1 MSFYDGTRRLGMKVL
16 VLGGVAAGTKVAAKL
31 MREDRKNEVIVL
43 NKGENISYA
52 GCGLPY
58 YVGHVIEEKEQL
70 IVNTPQKYSKLTG
83 VTVLTETEAIKVD
96 PKAKQVTAV
105 DQKTK
110 EEKIYDYDKLVI
122 SVGASPIKPPIEG
135 CDLENVFFV
144 RTPEDA
150 IRIRDIV
157 DAQTVKRAV
166 VVGAG
171 YIGLEIAENL
181 KLQGIRPF
189 VLDMAPHALP
199 GFDSE
204 MAEYIEGK
212 LQESG
217 IPVVTGVTV
226 TGIEGDKKV
235 EKVITNKKAYKA
247 DMVILSAG
255 IRPNTAFLEGSGL
268 EMFKGMILTNEQGE
282 TNLSDI
288 YAAGDCAMVHNAI
301 TGKPAWSP
309 MGSTANISG
318 RLIAQNIMGAK
329 LGYRGVLGTAVCKL
343 PGMNVGRTG
352 LTEEQAALEGFH
364 PVSVITVV
372 DDKAHYFPG
381 AGSFVIKMIADRDSL
396 RLLGVQVIGAGAV
409 DKVVDIAVTGIMLKG
424 TLTDLADMDL
434 AYAPPFSTA
443 IHPFEHTL
451 NVLMNKIN
459 GKFDTF
465 TPAEYAQGAAE
476 GYKVVDAC
484 LTPSIAGAPYVD
496 LTTVEGPVEG
506 LDPKEKLLLVC
517 NKGKRAYLLQNR
529 LKFYGYQNTKVLEG
543 GITFNEVTL

>member
-1 MSFYDGTRRLGMKVL
+1 MKVL
-16 VLGGVAAGTKVAAKL
+16 VLGGVAAGTKIAAKL
-31 MREDRKNEVIVL
+31 MREDRSSEVIVL
-43 NKGENISYA
+43 NKGKNISYA

-58 YVGHVIEEKEQL
+58 YVGHVIEDKEQL
-70 IVNTPQKYSKLTG
+70 IVNTPEKYSELTG
-83 VTVLTETEAIKVD
+83 VTVLTETEAVKVN
-96 PKAKQVTAV
+96 PKEKQVEAV
-105 DQKTK
+105 DLKSQ
-110 EEKIYDYDKLVI
+110 EKKIFDYDKLVI

-150 IRIRDIV
+150 IALREAV
-157 DAQTVKRAV
+157 DSGNVKKAV

-199 GFDSE
+199 GFDPE
-204 MAEYIEGK
+204 MAEYAEVK

-217 IPVVTGVTV
+217 IPVVTGVAV
-226 TGIEGDKKV
+226 TGIVGDGKV
-235 EKVITNKKAYKA
+235 EKVITDKRAYKA
-247 DMVILSAG
+247 DLVVLSAG
-255 IRPNTAFLEGSGL
+255 IRPNTAFLDGIGL
-268 EMFKGMILTNEQGE
+268 DMVKGTILTDEKGE
-282 TNLSDI
+282 TNLPDI
-288 YAAGDCAMVHNAI
+288 YAAGDCAMVQNAL
-301 TGKPAWSP
+301 TKKPAWSP

-318 RLIAQNIMGAK
+318 RIIAQNMLGAD
-329 LGYRGVLGTAVCKL
+329 LNYRGVLGTAVCKL
-343 PGMNVGRTG
+343 PGFSVGRTG
-352 LTEEQAALEGFH
+352 LTWEQATAEGFE

-372 DDKAHYFPG
+372 DDKAHYYPG
-381 AGSFVIKMIADRDSL
+381 AGTFVIKMIADKQSL

-443 IHPFEHTL
+443 IHPFVHTL
-451 NVLMNKIN
+451 NVLMNKID
-459 GKFDTF
+459 GKFETF
-465 TPAEYAQGAAE
+465 TPAEYAAGAAK
-476 GYKVVDAC
+476 GYKVVDAY
-484 LTPSIAGAPYVD
+484 LTPSIAGAPYVE

-506 LDPKEKLLLVC
+506 LKKEEKILIVC

-543 GITFNEVTL
+543 GITFNDVNV

>member
-1 MSFYDGTRRLGMKVL
+1 MKVV
-16 VLGGVAAGTKVAAKL
+16 VLGGVAAGTKIAAKL
-31 MREDRKNEVIVL
+31 MREDRANEVIVL
-43 NKGENISYA
+43 NKGKNISYA

-58 YVGHVIEEKEQL
+58 YVGHVIEDKEQL
-70 IVNTPQKYSKLTG
+70 IVNTPEKYAKLTG
-83 VTVLTETEAIKVD
+83 VTVMTETEATKVD
-96 PKAKQVTAV
+96 PEAKKVTAV
-105 DQKTK
+105 NLATGQEQT
-110 EEKIYDYDKLVI
+110 YDYDKLVI
-122 SVGASPIKPPIEG
+122 SVGASPIKPPIDG

-150 IRIRDIV
+150 IRIREIV
-157 DAQTVKRAV
+157 DAGDVKRAV

-181 KLQGIRPF
+181 KLQGVRPF
-189 VLDMAPHALP
+189 VLDMAEHALP
-199 GFDSE
+199 GFDAE
-204 MAEYIEGK
+204 MAEYVEGK

-217 IPVVTGVTV
+217 IPVVTGVAV
-226 TGIEGDKKV
+226 TGLEGNGKV
-235 EKVITNKKAYKA
+235 EKVLTSKKAYKA
-247 DMVILSAG
+247 DLVVLSAG
-255 IRPNTAFLEGSGL
+255 IRPNTSFLDGIGL
-268 EMFKGMILTNEQGE
+268 EMFKGTILTNGKGE
-282 TNLSDI
+282 TNLPDI
-288 YAAGDCAMVHNAI
+288 YAAGDCAMVHNAL
-301 TGKPAWSP
+301 TEKAAWSP

-318 RLIAQNIMGAK
+318 RLIAQNMMGAD

-343 PGMNVGRTG
+343 PGLNVGRTG
-352 LTEEQAALEGFH
+352 LTEAQAEAEGFH

-381 AGSFVIKMIADRDSL
+381 AGTFVIKMIADKDSL

-424 TLTDLADMDL
+424 TLNDLADMDL

-459 GKFDTF
+459 GKFETF
-465 TPAEYAQGAAE
+465 TPAEYAKGAAE

-484 LTPSIAGAPYVD
+484 LAPSIEGAPYVE

-506 LDPKEKLLLVC
+506 LDPEEKILLVC

-529 LKFYGYQNTKVLEG
+529 LKFYGYKNTKVLEG
-543 GITFNEVTL
+543 GITFSDVEV

>member
-1 MSFYDGTRRLGMKVL
+1 MKVL

-31 MREDRKNEVIVL
+31 MREDRGNEVVVL
-43 NKGENISYA
+43 NKGANISYA

-58 YVGHVIEEKEQL
+58 YVGHVIEEREQL
-70 IVNTPQKYSKLTG
+70 IVNTPEKYSKLTG
-83 VTVLTETEAIKVD
+83 VTVLTETEAVKVD
-96 PKAKQVTAV
+96 PEGKKVVAK
-105 DQKTK
+105 DLKTG
-110 EEKIYDYDKLVI
+110 EEQIHDYDKLVI
-122 SVGASPIKPPIEG
+122 SVGASPVKPPIEG

-150 IRIRDIV
+150 IRIRDVV
-157 DAQTVKRAV
+157 DAGNIKRAV

-181 KLQGIRPF
+181 KLQGVRPF
-189 VLDMAPHALP
+189 VLDMAEHALP
-199 GFDSE
+199 GFDAE
-204 MAEYIEGK
+204 MAEYVEGK

-217 IPVVTGVTV
+217 IPVVTGVAV
-226 TGIEGDKKV
+226 TGIEGDGKV
-235 EKVITNKKAYKA
+235 EKVITSKKAYKA
-247 DMVILSAG
+247 DLVVLSAG
-255 IRPNTAFLEGSGL
+255 IRPNTAFLDGIGL
-268 EMFKGMILTNEQGE
+268 EMFKGTIMTNENGE
-282 TNLSDI
+282 TNLPDI
-288 YAAGDCAMVHNAI
+288 YAAGDCAMVHNAL
-301 TGKPAWSP
+301 TGKAAWSP

-318 RLIAQNIMGAK
+318 RLIAQNIMGAN

-352 LTEEQAALEGFH
+352 LTEAQAEAEGFH

-381 AGSFVIKMIADRDSL
+381 AGTFVIKMIADRDSL
-396 RLLGVQVIGAGAV
+396 KLLGVQVIGAGAV

-459 GKFDTF
+459 GKFETF
-465 TPAEYAQGAAE
+465 TPAEYAAGAAE

-484 LTPSIAGAPYVD
+484 LAPSIEGAPYVE
-496 LTTVEGPVEG
+496 LTTVEGPVDG
-506 LDPKEKLLLVC
+506 LDPEEKILLVC

-529 LKFYGYQNTKVLEG
+529 LKFYGYKNTRVLEG
-543 GITFNEVTL
+543 GITFSDVEV

>member
-1 MSFYDGTRRLGMKVL
+1 MKVL
-16 VLGGVAAGTKVAAKL
+16 VLGGVAAGTKIAAKL
-31 MREDRKNEVIVL
+31 MREDRGNEVVVI
-43 NKGENISYA
+43 NKGANISYA

-58 YVGHVIEEKEQL
+58 YVGHVIEDREQL
-70 IVNTPQKYSKLTG
+70 IVNTPEKYSKLTG
-83 VTVLTETEAIKVD
+83 VTVLTETEAVKVD
-96 PKAKQVTAV
+96 PEAKKVVAKNVNTG
-105 DQKTK
+105 
-110 EEKIYDYDKLVI
+110 EEQEHTYDKLVI

-157 DAQTVKRAV
+157 DAGNIKRAV

-181 KLQGIRPF
+181 KLQGVRPF
-189 VLDMAPHALP
+189 VLDMAEHALP
-199 GFDSE
+199 GFDPE
-204 MAEYIEGK
+204 MAEYVEGK

-217 IPVVTGVTV
+217 IPVVTGVAV
-226 TGIEGDKKV
+226 TGLEGDGKV
-235 EKVITNKKAYKA
+235 EKVITSKKAYKA
-247 DMVILSAG
+247 DLVVLSAG
-255 IRPNTAFLEGSGL
+255 IRPNTAFLDGIGL
-268 EMFKGMILTNEQGE
+268 EMFKGTVLTNEKGE
-282 TNLSDI
+282 TNLPDI
-288 YAAGDCAMVHNAI
+288 YAAGDCAMVHNAL
-301 TGKPAWSP
+301 TGKAAWSP

-318 RLIAQNIMGAK
+318 RLIAQNMMGAG
-329 LGYRGVLGTAVCKL
+329 LNYRGALGTAVCKL
-343 PGMNVGRTG
+343 PGLNVGRTG
-352 LTEEQAALEGFH
+352 LTEAQAEAEGFQ

-372 DDKAHYFPG
+372 DDKAHYYPG
-381 AGSFVIKMIADRDSL
+381 AGTFVIKMIADKETL

-459 GKFDTF
+459 GKFETF
-465 TPAEYAQGAAE
+465 TPAEYAKGAAE

-484 LTPSIAGAPYVD
+484 LAPSIEGAPYVE
-496 LTTVEGPVEG
+496 LTTVEGPVDG
-506 LDPKEKLLLVC
+506 LDPEENILLVC

-529 LKFYGYQNTKVLEG
+529 LKFYGYKNTKVLEG
-543 GITFNEVTL
+543 GITFNDVEA

>member
-1 MSFYDGTRRLGMKVL
+1 MKVL

-31 MREDRKNEVIVL
+31 MREDRGNEVVVL

-58 YVGHVIEEKEQL
+58 YVGHVIEDREQL
-70 IVNTPQKYSKLTG
+70 IVNTPEKYSKLTG

-96 PKAKQVTAV
+96 PEAKQVTAKNV
-105 DQKTK
+105 KTG
-110 EEKIYDYDKLVI
+110 EEQTHAYDKLVI

-150 IRIRDIV
+150 IKIRDVV
-157 DAQTVKRAV
+157 DAGNIKRAV

-181 KLQGIRPF
+181 KLQGVRPF
-189 VLDMAPHALP
+189 VLDMAEHALP
-199 GFDSE
+199 GFDPE
-204 MAEYIEGK
+204 MAEYVEGK

-217 IPVVTGVTV
+217 IPVVTGVAV
-226 TGIEGDKKV
+226 TGIEGDGKV
-235 EKVITNKKAYKA
+235 EKVITSKKAYKA
-247 DMVILSAG
+247 DLVVLSAG
-255 IRPNTAFLEGSGL
+255 IRPNTAFLDGTGL
-268 EMFKGMILTNEQGE
+268 EMFKGTILTNEKGE
-282 TNLSDI
+282 TNLPDV
-288 YAAGDCAMVHNAI
+288 YAAGDCAMVHNAL
-301 TGKPAWSP
+301 TGKAAWSP

-318 RLIAQNIMGAK
+318 RLIAQNMMGAE

-343 PGMNVGRTG
+343 PGLNVGRTG
-352 LTEEQAALEGFH
+352 LTEAQAEAEGFH

-381 AGSFVIKMIADRDSL
+381 AGTFVIKMIADKDSL
-396 RLLGVQVIGAGAV
+396 RLLGLQAIGAGAV

-459 GKFDTF
+459 GKFETF
-465 TPAEYAQGAAE
+465 TPAEYAAGAAE

-484 LTPSIAGAPYVD
+484 LAPSIEGAPYVE
-496 LTTVEGPVEG
+496 LTTVEGPVDG
-506 LDPKEKLLLVC
+506 LDPEEKILLVC

-529 LKFYGYQNTKVLEG
+529 LKFYGYKNTKVLEG
-543 GITFNEVTL
+543 GITFNDVEA